1 MALALHARAAVLF
14 GEGRLDEAVQVAS
27 EAVSTAMLARRDDL
41 LISAALTVA
50 SARAEGAEPGSLD
63 VAAGWVNLASG
74 ALGRVGGL
82 ARAFDE
88 QRLELVG
95 VIAAQRGD
103 LQTAVADH
111 EKALAAAT
119 ELWGRDN
126 PRLWGAE
133 VQLATTLARSGAWAR
148 ALPHFEHAR
157 QLREAEV
164 GPDHPD
170 VALLLS
176 NLAPCY
182 EHAGELAKALASA
195 KRALQIRDKTYGPN
209 SPFLVATLDNLA
221 DLELRGHELAAAL
234 TDIERAQAIAI
245 RIPGKLSPPY
255 HTVSTTRA
263 EILGAAG
270 RVEESRKAFDDVL
283 ELELQTRS
291 PELATTLA
299 ARATLE
305 LAQARW
311 TDAAAFEQRAIAA
324 YEAAGGPDNLLLW
337 KPLAGLAQARHA
349 LDPKADVKPLLDR
362 ALAIGI
368 KAQLAGEELDP
379 IRAQLANL

>member
-1 MALALHARAAVLF
+1 
-14 GEGRLDEAVQVAS
+14 
-27 EAVSTAMLARRDDL
+27 
-41 LISAALTVA
+41 
-50 SARAEGAEPGSLD
+50 
-63 VAAGWVNLASG
+63 
-74 ALGRVGGL
+74 
-82 ARAFDE
+82 
-88 QRLELVG
+88 

-103 LQTAVADH
+103 LQTAIAAH

-119 ELWGRDN
+119 ELWGSEN

-133 VQLATTLARSGAWAR
+133 VQLATTLARSGAWAK

-157 QLREAEV
+157 QLREAAV

-182 EHAGELAKALASA
+182 EHAGDIAKALVTV
-195 KRALQIRDKTYGPN
+195 KKALQIREKTYGAT
-209 SPFLVATLDNLA
+209 SPFLVPTLDNLA
-221 DLELRGHELAAAL
+221 DFELRNHELAGAL
-234 TDIERAQAIAI
+234 ADIERAQAIAI

-255 HTVSTTRA
+255 HTVATTRA

-270 RVEESRKAFDDVL
+270 RAAEARAAFDEVL
-283 ELELQTRS
+283 ALEDQTKS
-291 PELATTLA
+291 PELATTLT
-299 ARATLE
+299 ARATFE

-311 TDAAAFEQRAIAA
+311 QDAAGFDERAIAA
-324 YEAAGGPDNLLLW
+324 YETSGGPEDLSLW
-337 KPLAGLAQARHA
+337 KPLTGLAQARRA

-368 KAQLAGEELDP
+368 KAQLAPDELEP
-379 IRAQLANL
+379 IRAQLASL